1 MKSKKMSLILGF
13 AIPLGIIAS
22 SSSIIGCNIL
32 DKPKSKNSE
41 ELKDEIKS
49 LNEKAQHLLESK
61 TQKEK
66 DNALLQNKLQ
76 KVTSDFRTKEDNVK
90 LLEKEIQKLEQR
102 FNLLNNKQAPLQ
114 RELTEIIKK
123 LNDFQAKLETNKKE
137 QTKIENDLAKEK
149 ENEKITKLE
158 IEQKTNELAKKDA
171 IKKKAEAEK
180 EYSGGFFDDKNDEVN
195 ELAKKLEESKKY
207 EAEIK
212 SKYIEE
218 EKKLTKIEIKLK
230 ELKEVKEKSITSD
243 ADEKYAS
250 EEFLKSKEN
259 VEKQF
264 YNIKQWVVESRK
276 INSELKEVSEW
287 LKNHSE
293 SSKLENINY
302 FEYKENINKQKE
314 LSSEIEKLQKN
325 IVHAAKLIHEYK
337 EDVEFWKD
345 PLSVLNPTLLKNIED
360 FVREKYLFNY
370 EKDNLV
376 LVLGEFWKTWC
387 YWK

>member
-1 MKSKKMSLILGF
+1 M
-13 AIPLGIIAS
+13 
-22 SSSIIGCNIL
+22 
-32 DKPKSKNSE
+32 
-41 ELKDEIKS
+41 
-49 LNEKAQHLLESK
+49 
-61 TQKEK
+61 
-66 DNALLQNKLQ
+66 
-76 KVTSDFRTKEDNVK
+76 
-90 LLEKEIQKLEQR
+90 
-102 FNLLNNKQAPLQ
+102 
-114 RELTEIIKK
+114 
-123 LNDFQAKLETNKKE
+123 
-137 QTKIENDLAKEK
+137 
-149 ENEKITKLE
+149 
-158 IEQKTNELAKKDA
+158 
-171 IKKKAEAEK
+171 EAEK

-230 ELKEVKEKSITSD
+230 ELKEAKEKSITSD

-276 INSELKEVSEW
+276 INSELKEVCEW

-293 SSKLENINY
+293 SSKPENINY

-376 LVLGEFWKTWC
+376 LVLGNLKNAMLLKIEKKSKLILMMQTLILQNDNMTIQKENELLKQLKKISMILKNQKKWR
-387 YWK
+387 